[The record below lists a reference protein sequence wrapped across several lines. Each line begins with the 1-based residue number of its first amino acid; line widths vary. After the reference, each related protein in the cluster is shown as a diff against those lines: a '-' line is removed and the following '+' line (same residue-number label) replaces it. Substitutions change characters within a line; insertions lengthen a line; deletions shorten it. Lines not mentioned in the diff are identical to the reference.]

1 MSSIVS
7 NVTREEVLDEIVPN
21 RMIHKTREKLE
32 EIKQKDK
39 RTKLV
44 HSKDFGF
51 KKKLSMYVH
60 PDLPDEEIHKKFEA
74 RLSEANINMFRKNFV

>member
-7 NVTREEVLDEIVPN
+7 NVTREEVLDEIIPK

-32 EIKQKDK
+32 EIKSKNK
-39 RTKLV
+39 KTKLV

-51 KKKLSMYVH
+51 KGKLSMYVY
-60 PDLPDEEIHKKFEA
+60 PDLPDDEIIKKFEA
-74 RLSEANINMFRKNFV
+74 RLSESNINMFRKNFV